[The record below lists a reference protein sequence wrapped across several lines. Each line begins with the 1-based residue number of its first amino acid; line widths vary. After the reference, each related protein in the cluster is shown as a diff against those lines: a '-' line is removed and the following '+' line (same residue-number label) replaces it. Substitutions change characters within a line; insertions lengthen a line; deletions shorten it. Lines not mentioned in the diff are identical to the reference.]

1 MQDRVKKEPFMKK
14 PHGVTYD
21 CAGIYTV
28 GLWGLHQ
35 KRRKRCSLVHNQMN
49 TTAISRE
56 MGKRK
61 VPLVNSP
68 LGHSPYPAQLGL
80 ELRLWFE
87 LEKYPG
93 GGGQMSRG

>member
-1 MQDRVKKEPFMKK
+1 MQDRVKKELFMKK

-49 TTAISRE
+49 TTAIS
-56 MGKRK
+56 
-61 VPLVNSP
+61 
-68 LGHSPYPAQLGL
+68 
-80 ELRLWFE
+80 
-87 LEKYPG
+87 
-93 GGGQMSRG
+93 